1 MFNKKAMMRNL
12 IFAVFCVLIL
22 MVTFALAYQIALE
35 DKEIELKVKTAQSLK
50 NEDLNDKEKSCSE
63 GGHVNY
69 FIYSFCFKM
78 MAAFFAGGII
88 SDGLFIKFGVI

>member
-1 MFNKKAMMRNL
+1 MFNKKGLMRNL

-22 MVTFALAYQIALE
+22 MVTFALTYQIALE
-35 DKEIELKVKTAQSLK
+35 DKQMEMKSNKIK
-50 NEDLNDKEKSCSE
+50 NENFEEKVESCNE
-63 GGHVNY
+63 ACNVNY